1 MALFQKSPIRD
12 ELVLPYTLSMSA
24 SKTLLIVGLGNPGDE
39 YKLTRHNIG
48 FLALDYFA
56 SKNNFP
62 AWKTDKKWH
71 GEMCESTMGSTR
83 VILLKPSTYMNESGR
98 SVQAIAQFYKLTSSD
113 IVVVHDELSID
124 FGQIRTRVGGQS
136 AGHNGIKS
144 LIGVLGDQFGRV
156 RVGVQ
161 NDKTAKTD
169 ASAFVLAKFSR
180 VEQSY
185 LEDIY
190 GEIGGILTERIYG
203 GSLPNDTRSIVFDYA
218 D

>member
-1 MALFQKSPIRD
+1 MALFQKSLIRD
-12 ELVLPYTLSMSA
+12 ELVLPYTLNMSA

-39 YKLTRHNIG
+39 YKLTRHNVG

-56 SKNNFP
+56 SKNDFP
-62 AWKTDKKWH
+62 AWKADKKWH
-71 GEMCESTMGSTR
+71 GETCESTMGSSR
-83 VILLKPSTYMNESGR
+83 VILLKPGTYMNESGR
-98 SVQAIAQFYKLTSSD
+98 SVQAVAQFYKIAASD
-113 IVVVHDELSID
+113 IVVVHDELSIE
-124 FGQIRTRVGGQS
+124 FGQIRTRAGGQS

-144 LIGVLGDQFGRV
+144 LMSILGDQFGRV
-156 RVGVQ
+156 RVGVK

-169 ASAFVLAKFSR
+169 ASAFVLAKFNR

-190 GEIGGILTERIYG
+190 VEVGGILTERIYG
-203 GSLPNDTRSIVFDYA
+203 GSLPNDTRSIVFDYE